1 MRVFVINSALPRS
14 PLARFAAGL
23 AVLLVLAGLVL
34 VVLPLAGLALLLA
47 LAGAMLIALARWLW
61 RLGVKPPGQDHVR
74 PSGGAARRPAARHAQ
89 DVSDIEFIAPP
100 RPRD

>member
-1 MRVFVINSALPRS
+1 MRVFVMNSALPRS

-47 LAGAMLIALARWLW
+47 LAGAMLLALARGLW
-61 RLGVKPPGQDHVR
+61 RLFGQPPAQGGVEPAAVR
-74 PSGGAARRPAARHAQ
+74 PRYETRRSQEVVDVEVITARR
-89 DVSDIEFIAPP
+89 AP
-100 RPRD
+100 D